1 MDTIHY
7 LINFILHID
16 TQLVSFIA
24 AYGKWVYALLFLI
37 IFCETALVIFPFL
50 PGDSLLFATG
60 ALTAN
65 ATSNLNIH
73 FLFILLFTAS
83 VLGNMV
89 NFMLGKLIGPKVFH
103 SSDSIF
109 LNKKYLQRTNQ
120 FYRKYGGKTI
130 IIARF
135 MPIIRSFAPFVAGV
149 GDMDYRQFSFFNV
162 AGAVLWIGTLLYVSY
177 LFGNLPFI
185 KQHFSTIIMGIIIV
199 SLIPP
204 LIEILRLSV
213 LKPKSRPA

>member
-16 TQLVSFIA
+16 TQLISFIA
-24 AYGKWVYALLFLI
+24 AYGDWVYGLLFLI
-37 IFCETALVIFPFL
+37 IFCETGLIVVPFL
-50 PGDSLLFATG
+50 PGDSLLFAAG

-65 ATSNLNIH
+65 ANSNLNIH
-73 FLFILLFTAS
+73 LMFVLLLTAS
-83 VLGNMV
+83 ILGNML
-89 NFMLGKLIGPKVFH
+89 NFMVGRYLGPKVFH

-135 MPIIRSFAPFVAGV
+135 MPIIRSFAPFVAGI
-149 GDMDYRQFSFFNV
+149 GSMDYRKFTLFNV
-162 AGAVLWIGTLLYVSY
+162 IGGVLWVGILLYVSY

-185 KQHFSTIIMGIIIV
+185 KQHFSTIIMAIIVV

-204 LIEILRLSV
+204 VIEIVRQSLLNQ
-213 LKPKSRPA
+213 KAA

>member
-1 MDTIHY
+1 MDTIHN

-16 TQLVSFIA
+16 TQLVSFIG
-24 AYGKWVYALLFLI
+24 AYGKWVYGLLFLI
-37 IFCETALVIFPFL
+37 IFCETGLVVLPFL
-50 PGDSLLFATG
+50 PGDSLLFAAG

-65 ATSNLNIH
+65 PSSNLNIH
-73 FLFILLFTAS
+73 FMFILLLVAS
-83 VLGNMV
+83 ILGNML
-89 NFMLGKLIGPKVFH
+89 NFSIGKFVGPKVFR
-103 SSDSIF
+103 SSHSIF

-120 FYRKYGGKTI
+120 YYRKYGGKTL

-135 MPIIRSFAPFVAGV
+135 MPIIRSFAPFVAGIA
-149 GDMDYRQFSFFNV
+149 DMDYGKFSFFNMV
-162 AGAVLWIGTLLYVSY
+162 GAVLWIGTLLYVSF

-204 LIEILRLSV
+204 LIEISRQML
-213 LKPKSRPA
+213 LKPKSRAA